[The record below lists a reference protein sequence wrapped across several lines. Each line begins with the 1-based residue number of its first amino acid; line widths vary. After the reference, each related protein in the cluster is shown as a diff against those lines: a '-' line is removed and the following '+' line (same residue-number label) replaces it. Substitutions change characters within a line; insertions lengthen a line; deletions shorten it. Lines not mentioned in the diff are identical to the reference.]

1 MLIFRLGQ
9 VEGELI
15 VNSQIV
21 VTGIFNGVSI
31 VVIDNVATFT
41 FFSDNSFGCAV
52 TFPAFVV
59 AFFGLPITLTRYKK

>member
-15 VNSQIV
+15 VNGQIV

-52 TFPAFVV
+52 TFPTFVV